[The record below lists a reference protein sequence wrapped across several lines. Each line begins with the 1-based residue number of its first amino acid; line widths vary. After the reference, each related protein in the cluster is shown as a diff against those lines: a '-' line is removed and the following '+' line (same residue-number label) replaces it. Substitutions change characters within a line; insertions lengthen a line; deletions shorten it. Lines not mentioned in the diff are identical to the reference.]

1 MQYSSND
8 NVHLLTEIDSLNHNP
23 LLSEYENQHKS
34 KAHGFEE
41 DALAYIP
48 KCKQILK
55 RVSRNKQPVFISQ
68 HLFLFGSIKN
78 LFLVIKPLTAVTT
91 MTTLRKK

>member
-1 MQYSSND
+1 MQYSSDD

-23 LLSEYENQHKS
+23 LLSEYENQRKS

-48 KCKQILK
+48 KCK
-55 RVSRNKQPVFISQ
+55 
-68 HLFLFGSIKN
+68 
-78 LFLVIKPLTAVTT
+78 
-91 MTTLRKK
+91 